1 MLCMK
6 YNDRIKILDEQK
18 AEADKAKK
26 EYTKKMQEFERQYQK
41 MLDNLL
47 KK

>member
-1 MLCMK
+1 MK
-6 YNDRIKILDEQK
+6 YNDRIKVLDEQK

-26 EYTKKMQEFERQYQK
+26 EYIKKMEAFEKQYQK